1 MEAEY
6 AIDDGREEGGTIFLS
21 KVMNKLVAYVQPLVS
36 KQAQKAY
43 LGTVLLFISA
53 ICMIFVSI
61 FAYGIFYYKFIP
73 QVGLERVVHLQFG
86 NGNPWGTASLGPG
99 LASLQP
105 YDVTVKL
112 ELPRTPSNLAT
123 GNFML
128 DLTLFPPSSSSFIT
142 GANASM
148 YAISRSRRPAILTYA
163 SPLVD
168 MASKLSFMPLYVFGW
183 HREAEI
189 LEVPMMEK
197 IEFARG
203 WRNVPDSLR
212 LEIHSQEQMQ
222 VYKAKVEIRARFT
235 GLRWMIYYWK
245 ITSFVVFT
253 FLFWGISMTS
263 ASIVWITLTAISVGD
278 KDTHKVKVKKEYRDD
293 FWIKDEPLDESTSPW
308 ETSLDTSNDQPE
320 QGTKREKEYQADD
333 ESDGISLSEDHS
345 GGQDA
350 SGAGTGRESPE
361 AQGIQRR
368 RGHLSTDDSP

>member
-21 KVMNKLVAYVQPLVS
+21 KVM
-36 KQAQKAY
+36 
-43 LGTVLLFISA
+43 
-53 ICMIFVSI
+53 
-61 FAYGIFYYKFIP
+61 
-73 QVGLERVVHLQFG
+73 VGLERVVHLQFG

-168 MASKLSFMPLYVFGW
+168 MAT
-183 HREAEI
+183 EI